1 MPGNIWLSLTSETVI
16 NMVIYKISGAIM
28 NELNAEQLDLVSG
41 GEGLTSNGGGQ
52 WQVYTGP
59 LPLPSGGS
67 LRPRQPLM
75 QSDGSNGEDPVPVG
89 WGW

>member
-1 MPGNIWLSLTSETVI
+1 
-16 NMVIYKISGAIM
+16 M

-59 LPLPSGGS
+59 MPLPSGGS
-67 LRPRQPLM
+67 GRYRRQLM
-75 QSDGSNGEDPVPVG
+75 QSDGSNGEDPEPVR
-89 WGW
+89 WA